1 MRRDADTLNNQCDR
15 SFLDICAGNRQGH
28 TFGIGIYA
36 NDDEM
41 TGSTA
46 TGNKRSFNYEL
57 RYIVREKSFRK
68 NFVHIF
74 SLSGKAAVYLE
85 MLCFFTYDRG
95 KEVVGKAGSAEA
107 EPLVVEPLF
116 AEDLFHE
123 GEVLNS
129 LVGSGNTSGSRG

>member
-15 SFLDICAGNRQGH
+15 SFLDICTGDGQGH
-28 TFGIGIYA
+28 AFGIGIYA
-36 NDDEM
+36 DDDKM
-41 TGSTA
+41 SGSAA
-46 TGNKRSFNYEL
+46 TRNERSFNYEL

-74 SLSGKAAVYLE
+74 SLSGKAAVYLK

-95 KEVVGKAGSAEA
+95 KEVVGKAGSTEA

-116 AEDLFHE
+116 AEDLLHE
-123 GEVLNS
+123 REVLNS
-129 LVGSGNTSGSRG
+129 LVGR